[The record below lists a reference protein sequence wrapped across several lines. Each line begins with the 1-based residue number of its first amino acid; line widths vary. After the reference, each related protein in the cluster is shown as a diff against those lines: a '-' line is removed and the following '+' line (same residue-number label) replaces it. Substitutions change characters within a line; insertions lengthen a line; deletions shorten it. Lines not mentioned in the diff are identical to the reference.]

1 MNTDSLSQS
10 ELRESDSIVALLN
23 KPVAGS
29 SEGLQ
34 NPSAAAYKSDF
45 LFSAHDSPDFG
56 DNLSLMHGPAVSEPH
71 QGGPSEGLEGSAKA
85 SASDDVPAA
94 RADYNKALFEAR
106 MSTIG
111 DAAIKMPWETGIM
124 KQIFDSDDDSVFPTV
139 VPPVPAEYFAIP
151 PGAVDEQT
159 GQGSAADVPTAQSL
173 VRDDI
178 ALPFYS
184 FAVKVLPDRDIF
196 AEDSLLWDKALQKWL
211 QVFEVLGF
219 PGTLGFSLLA
229 EQAHGATG
237 TQSDALRDS
246 LGIKSPRTALK
257 RAQTLLRYFA
267 WLQTQSADWEPWD
280 RSWCLK
286 YLGAVGSHGVPASK
300 GTTLLEALRFS
311 KYVLGVPIPEG
322 LISDPQLRGRA
333 QRLMASKAIYKPA
346 RPLKAKELAALEEAM
361 ASDLDVRDI
370 YMLGAIIFAVL
381 SRSRWSDLR
390 FVDQF
395 WVERAEFNGQPFG
408 FVEVRTK
415 FHKTATSL
423 AKKQRHMPLVAPL
436 LGVTDV
442 DWSKHWLA
450 AMQELN
456 VDVFHEPFGAI
467 CRAPAHDGSLCRRSC
482 TTEEIGN
489 FANKF
494 LKTAGESAISSHSFK
509 HTTLAWC
516 SAYGLDEPSRTLL
529 GHHELQGAKAMAVYS
544 RDMLTRPLQLYCSML
559 ANIRQD
565 HFRPDESRTSRMMDL
580 MKIADTAAVPIGR
593 QVGAPTLQPATGEV
607 GDDGEA
613 SCVPTTPLE
622 QEPQGADAVDV
633 ADDESS
639 EIPSTSS
646 SSSDSSD
653 GDDAPAARNDIE
665 GPVLRNRRS
674 HVVHRCSQSTRS
686 TACGRLVTSSN
697 FELLEEGCSSLNAR
711 CGKCFK
717 GEVISSVG
725 ELVSALDQQRAK
737 RPRR

>member
-1 MNTDSLSQS
+1 M
-10 ELRESDSIVALLN
+10 LN
-23 KPVAGS
+23 ASNAGS
-29 SEGLQ
+29 SEGLP
-34 NPSAAAYKSDF
+34 NPNTAVYNSDVI
-45 LFSAHDSPDFG
+45 FSAHDSPEFG
-56 DNLSLMHGPAVSEPH
+56 DDVGLLHGSGVSEPDH
-71 QGGPSEGLEGSAKA
+71 GGSFQGLETFVKA
-85 SASDDVPAA
+85 STSVDAPTT
-94 RADYNKALFEAR
+94 RADYNKALLEAR

-111 DAAIKMPWETGIM
+111 DAAMKMPWETGIM

-151 PGAVDEQT
+151 PGTVDEQT

-178 ALPFYS
+178 ALPYYS

-196 AEDSLLWDKALQKWL
+196 AEDTVLWNKALQKWL

-219 PGTLGFSLLA
+219 PGTLGFSLLTK
-229 EQAHGATG
+229 QAYGATG
-237 TQSDALRDS
+237 AQSDALRDA
-246 LGIKSPRTALK
+246 LGIKSPRTAVK

-286 YLGAVGSHGVPASK
+286 YLGSVVSHGVPASK

-333 QRLMASKAIYKPA
+333 QRLMASKSLYKPA
-346 RPLKAKELAALEEAM
+346 RPLKAKELAALEKAM
-361 ASDLDVRDI
+361 ASDLDVRDL

-395 WVERAEFNGQPFG
+395 WVERAEFNGQLFG
-408 FVEVRTK
+408 FVEARTK

-423 AKKQRHMPLVAPL
+423 AKKQLHMPLVAPL

-442 DWSKHWLA
+442 DWSKHWLT

-456 VDVFHEPFGAI
+456 IDVDHEPFGAI
-467 CRAPAHDGSLCRRSC
+467 CRAPAHDGSLCSRSC

-494 LKTAGESAISSHSFK
+494 LRTGGENAISSRSFK

-565 HFRPDESRTSRMMDL
+565 HFRPDESRTSRMVDL
-580 MKIADTAAVPIGR
+580 MKIADKAAVPLEK
-593 QVGAPTLQPATGEV
+593 QAGAPPLQPAAGGV
-607 GDDGEA
+607 CDDGDA

-622 QEPQGADAVDV
+622 QETQGAATDDA
-633 ADDESS
+633 ADEESS
-639 EIPSTSS
+639 GIPSTSS
-646 SSSDSSD
+646 SSSSSSD
-653 GDDAPAARNDIE
+653 GEDMPAAQNDIP
-665 GPVLRNRRS
+665 GPVWRNKRS
-674 HVVHRCSQSTRS
+674 HVVHRCSQSTKS
-686 TACGRLVTSSN
+686 TACGRLVTLSN
-697 FELLEEGCSSLNAR
+697 FELLEEGCSTLNAR

-725 ELVSALDQQRAK
+725 GLIAVLDQQRAK

>member
-1 MNTDSLSQS
+1 MNTDRPSQS
-10 ELRESDSIVALLN
+10 ELPETDSFVALLDASN
-23 KPVAGS
+23 AGS

-34 NPSAAAYKSDF
+34 NPNVAVHNSDSI
-45 LFSAHDSPDFG
+45 FSAHDSPEFG
-56 DNLSLMHGPAVSEPH
+56 DNVSLLRWPEVSEPAH
-71 QGGPSEGLEGSAKA
+71 GGSFQGLETSAKV
-85 SASDDVPAA
+85 STLDDVPAA
-94 RADYNKALFEAR
+94 RADYNKAWFEAR

-111 DAAIKMPWETGIM
+111 DAAMKMPWETGIM

-139 VPPVPAEYFAIP
+139 VPPVPAEYFAMP
-151 PGAVDEQT
+151 PGTVDEQT
-159 GQGSAADVPTAQSL
+159 GQGSAADLPTAQSL

-184 FAVKVLPDRDIF
+184 FAVKVLPDRDVF
-196 AEDSLLWDKALQKWL
+196 AEDTVLWDKALQKWL

-229 EQAHGATG
+229 DQAHGAAG
-237 TQSDALRDS
+237 AQSDALRDA
-246 LGIKSPRTALK
+246 LGIKSPRTAIK

-267 WLQTQSADWEPWD
+267 WIQTQSAEWEPWD

-286 YLGAVGSHGVPASK
+286 YLGSVGSHGVPASK

-322 LISDPQLRGRA
+322 LIADPQLRGRA

-346 RPLKAKELAALEEAM
+346 RPLKAKELAALEKAM
-361 ASDLDVRDI
+361 VSDLDVRDI

-395 WVERAEFNGQPFG
+395 WVERVEFNGQLFG
-408 FVEVRTK
+408 FVEARTK

-442 DWSKHWLA
+442 DWSKHWLS
-450 AMQELN
+450 AMELN
-456 VDVFHEPFGAI
+456 IDVDHEPFGAI

-494 LKTAGESAISSHSFK
+494 LKTGGESAISSHSFK

-565 HFRPDESRTSRMMDL
+565 HFRPDESRTSRMVDL
-580 MKIADTAAVPIGR
+580 MKIADNAAAPVEK
-593 QVGAPTLQPATGEV
+593 QAGAPALQPATGEV
-607 GDDGEA
+607 CDDGGA

-622 QEPQGADAVDV
+622 QEAQGADAAEV

-646 SSSDSSD
+646 SSSSSSD
-653 GDDAPAARNDIE
+653 GDDMPAAQNDIP
-665 GPVLRNRRS
+665 GPVWRNRRS
-674 HVVHRCSQSTRS
+674 HVVHRCSQSARS

-717 GEVISSVG
+717 GEVISSVDG
-725 ELVSALDQQRAK
+725 LISALDQQRAK